1 MKTLNLNEKELLEV
15 NGGFTDPITTIIKDQ
30 IILVNR

>member
-1 MKTLNLNEKELLEV
+1 MKTLNLNEKELLEI
-15 NGGFTDPITTIIKDQ
+15 NGGSNDPISTIIKDQ